1 MGLKGSG
8 PVPPYGTH
16 TALTLRDLPKVTQLV
31 SSKAGPELFCP
42 ASLVKALPALS

>member
-16 TALTLRDLPKVTQLV
+16 TALTLRDLYKVTQLV
-31 SSKAGPELFCP
+31 SINAGPELFCP
-42 ASLVKALPALS
+42 TSLVKALPALS